1 MKSAVKQV
9 NEPTYTQFIV
19 GDIGQYDA
27 TQNAFSLMTYDTEY
41 EKVRAR
47 QMKNM
52 TEMITA
58 DTDTFMEM
66 AFRGGAWAVA
76 YSVGNISGVYSW
88 GGQGM
93 LSWNQ
98 LGRSPFPT
106 SSIRTLDPTDRD
118 YTTGWIKKAAHFY
131 GADLAGI
138 CEVNPRWIY
147 SHVYN
152 ILTKKTS
159 PVNIPATYKYAI
171 VMALELDYDLI
182 QQSPR
187 PIAAAA
193 TGLGYSHMI
202 EVAVKMAEFVRN
214 LGYNAIPMG
223 NDTALSH
230 PLAVDAGLGELG
242 RNGMLITAKFGP
254 RVRLCKVFT
263 DLPLIPDKP
272 VDLGIQGYCEKCR
285 ICAEAC
291 PTHAIPAGE
300 RTVVRGLRK
309 WAIDPLTCFQG
320 WADGG
325 VDCTH
330 CITVCPKSKPASS

>member
-1 MKSAVKQV
+1 MKSTAKRV
-9 NEPTYTQFIV
+9 NDPTYAQFIV
-19 GDIGQYDA
+19 GDIPKYDA
-27 TQNAFSLMTYDTEY
+27 THNAFSLMTYDPKY
-41 EKVRAR
+41 EKVRAQ

-52 TEMITA
+52 KEIINA

-76 YSVGNISGVYSW
+76 YSLGNISGVYSW
-88 GGQGM
+88 GGRGM
-93 LSWNQ
+93 LSWKQ
-98 LGRSPFPT
+98 LGRSPFLT
-106 SSIRTLDPTDRD
+106 SSIRTLDPTDRN
-118 YTTGWIKKAAHFY
+118 YATGWIKKAASFY
-131 GADLAGI
+131 GADLVGI
-138 CEVNPRWIY
+138 CKVDPRWIY
-147 SHVYN
+147 SHVYD
-152 ILTKKTS
+152 ITTKKTT

-202 EVAVKMAEFVRN
+202 EVAVRMAEFIRN
-214 LGYNAIPMG
+214 LGFNAIPMG

-242 RNGMLITAKFGP
+242 RSGMLITEQFGA

-272 VDLGIQGYCEKCR
+272 VDLGIQEYCEKCT
-285 ICAEAC
+285 ICADAC
-291 PTHAIPAGE
+291 PTHAIPTGE

-309 WAIDPLTCFQG
+309 WAIDPLKCFQG

-330 CITVCPKSKPASS
+330 CITVCPRSKPAA

>member
-1 MKSAVKQV
+1 MKSAAKQV
-9 NEPTYTQFIV
+9 NEPTYTRFIV
-19 GDIGQYDA
+19 GNISRYDA
-27 TQNAFSLMTYDTEY
+27 TQNAFSLMTYDSEY
-41 EKVRAR
+41 ETVRAS
-47 QMKNM
+47 QMKNKK
-52 TEMITA
+52 ENITA

-76 YSVGNISGVYSW
+76 YSLGNISGVYSW

-93 LSWNQ
+93 LSWKP
-98 LGRSPFPT
+98 LGRLPFLT
-106 SSIRTLDPTDRD
+106 SSIRKLNTTDRS
-118 YTTGWIKKAAHFY
+118 YTTKWIKKAASLY
-131 GADLAGI
+131 GADLVGI

-152 ILTKKTS
+152 ILTKKTT

-202 EVAVKMAEFVRN
+202 EVSVKMAEFVRN

-230 PLAVDAGLGELG
+230 PLAVDAGLGEIG
-242 RNGMLITAKFGP
+242 RNGMLITEKFGP

-272 VDLGIQGYCEKCR
+272 IDLGIQEYCEKCK
-285 ICAEAC
+285 ICAEEC
-291 PTHAIPAGE
+291 PTNAIPTGE
-300 RTVVRGLRK
+300 REVVRGLRK
-309 WAIDPLTCFQG
+309 WAIDPLRCFQG

-330 CITVCPKSKPASS
+330 CITVCPKSTPAS